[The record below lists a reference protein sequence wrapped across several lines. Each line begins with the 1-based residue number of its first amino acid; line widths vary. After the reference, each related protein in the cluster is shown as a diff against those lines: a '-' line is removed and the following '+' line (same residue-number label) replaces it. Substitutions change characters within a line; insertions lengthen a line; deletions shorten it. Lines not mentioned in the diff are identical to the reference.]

1 MIDRRTL
8 FAALAAGAM
17 LPAGA
22 GQTQEAWPI
31 RPVRLIVP
39 FPPGGPNDILARSFA
54 EALTRRTG
62 QPVVIDNRSGAGG
75 VVGTD
80 VVAKAAPDGYT
91 LGVTS
96 AGALAVASSLQSSMP
111 YDTARD
117 LAAVTLVATVPELLV
132 VSTAVEARN
141 LADLVRLAKAR
152 PGQLNYA
159 SSGNGSV
166 PHLAGESLRFAAGI
180 DIVHVPYRGAAPAV
194 TDLIAGSVQMMFADV
209 PVLLAHVQAGTLRAL
224 AQGGRERSPLLP
236 ELPTTA
242 EAGFPQLEV
251 VNWYGLVAPART
263 PPGVLTAIQAAAA
276 AALGDDAVQRSF
288 AGQGANPGGGSAEA
302 FSTYIREETAR
313 WGEVV
318 RRSGATVD

>member
-8 FAALAAGAM
+8 LAALATGAVV
-17 LPAGA
+17 PAGA
-22 GQTQEAWPI
+22 GQAQETWPN

-39 FPPGGPNDILARSFA
+39 FPPGGPNDILARAFG

-62 QPVVIDNRSGAGG
+62 QPTVIDNRSGAGG
-75 VVGTD
+75 VIGTD

-96 AGALAVASSLQSSMP
+96 AGALAIASSLQSSMP

-132 VSTAVEARN
+132 VNPAVETRD
-141 LADLVRLAKAR
+141 LAELVRLAKAR

-166 PHLAGESLRFAAGI
+166 PHLAGEALRFAAGI

-209 PVLLAHVQAGTLRAL
+209 PVLLEHVRAGSLRAL

-236 ELPTTA
+236 DLPTTA

-263 PPGVLTAIQAAAA
+263 PPGVLAAIQAAAA

-288 AGQGANPGGGSAEA
+288 SGQGANPGGGSAEA
-302 FSTYIREETAR
+302 FSTYIREESAR
-313 WGEVV
+313 WGDIV